1 MKLSV
6 FDNSGVKLL
15 REEDA
20 VPVCGEDF
28 CDRCGDCLACY
39 GSDGCCENNE
49 WGDHCWVKYEPKER
63 QGDQ

>member
-1 MKLSV
+1 MKLRM
-6 FDNSGVKLL
+6 FDNSGAKLL
-15 REEDA
+15 REYDA
-20 VPVCGEDF
+20 APVCGEDF

-39 GSDGCCENNE
+39 SFDGCCENE